1 MDFRDY
7 FLSLKF
13 RKELMRRLSLIL
25 CCLSLAIACKSG
37 VITTVP
43 PAGDGSGPAEEPPV
57 RPSSLLDGKEEL
69 SKAETADYAA
79 FLEGWWTDSVK
90 YALNDAFREKVIK
103 HDKLEMK
110 LDWKTFGTAPAEGRA
125 LYISLHGGGG
135 APAETN
141 DQQWRN
147 QMTLY
152 QPAEG
157 IYLCPR
163 GITNT
168 WDLHFRPESDGFYE
182 DVIHMAVA
190 HLGVNPD
197 KVYLMG
203 YSAGGDGVWRIA
215 PRMADHWAAAS
226 MMAGHPGDVRL
237 ESLRNLPFM
246 IWCGEND
253 AAYDRNKVCA
263 EKIEEMAA
271 LHAADPEGYIYEGH
285 IVKGKEHWMDLEDAA
300 AVPWMAKFKRNP
312 NPDKVVWVQGDEK
325 KAAFYWLGV
334 PLSQAAKGKKIEAH
348 IDGNTV
354 KILSS
359 DYTAA
364 TIYLNDT
371 MMDLDKPVRVVF
383 GEKVLFEGPVSRKP
397 AVMRQTLREREDR
410 SYIFPVR
417 IDVTL

>member
-1 MDFRDY
+1 MKRIFVTLLL
-7 FLSLKF
+7 FSV
-13 RKELMRRLSLIL
+13 
-25 CCLSLAIACKSG
+25 AISCKSG
-37 VITTVP
+37 ELNP
-43 PAGDGSGPAEEPPV
+43 DKPNGGDSGTEEQAPV
-57 RPSSLLDGKEEL
+57 RPSSPLDGKAAL
-69 SKAETADYAA
+69 TKSETAEYAT
-79 FLEGWWTDSVK
+79 FLQGFWTDSVK
-90 YALNDAFREKVIK
+90 FALKSSFEDKVLK

-110 LDWKTFGTAPAEGRA
+110 VDWKTFGTAPAEGRA

-135 APAETN
+135 APAATN
-141 DQQWRN
+141 NQQWRN

-152 QPAEG
+152 KPAEG

-163 GITNT
+163 GITDT

-182 DVIHMAVA
+182 DVIRMAVVY
-190 HLGVNPD
+190 LGVNPD

-246 IWCGEND
+246 IWCGELD
-253 AAYDRNKVCA
+253 AAYDRNKECA
-263 EKIEEMAA
+263 KRIEEMKA
-271 LHAADPEGYIYEGH
+271 LHEADPEGYVYEGH

-300 AVPWMAKFKRNP
+300 AVPWMAKYKRNP
-312 NPDKVVWVQGDEK
+312 YPDKVVWVQGDEMK
-325 KAAFYWLGV
+325 PAFYWLGV
-334 PLSQAAKGKKIEAH
+334 PLSQAAKGKQIVARIE
-348 IDGNTV
+348 GNTV
-354 KILSS
+354 EILSS

-371 MMDLDKPVRVVF
+371 MMDLDKPVRVVASD
-383 GEKVLFEGPVSRKP
+383 KVLFEGPVTRKP
-397 AVMRQTLREREDR
+397 AVMRQTLRERGDL